1 MRDERAIGRRMAWL
15 VGMILAIGFLVGM
28 QVRVTTLKSEVRLAD
43 KRIVA
48 LKRDK
53 IYLETE
59 FETRANQQQLK
70 AWNDVEFGYV
80 APRATQYLENET
92 QLAALG
98 KPLGPD
104 APGEVRVAAADP
116 RDAGSVLPTM
126 VSPITG
132 KPIGADAPTD
142 DAKPAAPPVD
152 EDHAAADLGA
162 RLIKVDHK
170 VEKTSRDG
178 KLADAAR
185 SL

>member
-1 MRDERAIGRRMAWL
+1 MRDERAMGRRMAWV
-15 VGMILAIGFLVGM
+15 VGMILAIGFLIVM
-28 QVRVTTLKSEVRLAD
+28 QVRVTTLKSEVQLAD

-53 IYLETE
+53 LYLETE

-80 APRATQYLENET
+80 APRATQYLDSET

-104 APGEVRVAAADP
+104 APGEVRVAAIGPHDG
-116 RDAGSVLPTM
+116 GSVLPTM

-132 KPIGADAPTD
+132 KPLGAEPPAE
-142 DAKPAAPPVD
+142 AARPAAPADD
-152 EDHAAADLGA
+152 ENAAANLGA

-170 VEKTSRDG
+170 VEKTARDG